1 MRRLLKTA
9 MATFVC
15 AFTSRARRL
24 LSGSLDAN
32 ERLRWLRAVVA
43 AGFIAGVLGSVPLW
57 VATRR
62 SYPLTPV
69 SGNLPALAFPFDY
82 LLLGTL
88 LLALTLAG
96 ARRAGSE
103 RAYLFL
109 VVALF
114 ALLAALDQSRLQPWA
129 YQYALMLMVLA
140 CAPGSEGDDDG
151 ETQRC
156 ALNVLAV
163 ILASVY
169 FWSGVQKLN
178 TGFTTGE
185 LPALV
190 NPFLRRLPGNLD
202 SYPRSLGFALGIT
215 EAAIGVGLLIR
226 SLRRHALA
234 LACLLHLGVLAMLVA
249 LNRNSV
255 VWAWNVAM
263 IVIVLLLFRSYD
275 PAPLGML
282 WRGKRKIAYLIV
294 ITLCGVLP
302 LLSFFHLWDSYLSW
316 ALYSGNTTTATVRV
330 SDEIKSRLRDDVQ
343 RLMKTNSRGEHV
355 LYLYHWSMAELN
367 VPPYPEPRVYR
378 SVARELCHTA
388 RAPSDVRLTMR
399 EHPRWH
405 RAATTLTTYDC
416 SDLD

>member
-9 MATFVC
+9 LATFIC
-15 AFTSRARRL
+15 APVNRASVL
-24 LSGSLDAN
+24 LRGSLNAD

-57 VATRR
+57 IATRR

-88 LLALTLAG
+88 LLALVLAG
-96 ARRAGSE
+96 ARRARGE

-109 VVALF
+109 SVTLF

-129 YQYALMLMVLA
+129 YQYALMLAALA
-140 CAPGSEGDDDG
+140 CSPGNEDDG
-151 ETQRC
+151 ETHRF
-156 ALNVLAV
+156 ALSALAV

-202 SYPRSLGFALGIT
+202 AYPRPLGFALGIT
-215 EAAIGVGLLIR
+215 EAAIGVGLLM
-226 SLRRHALA
+226 RRFRRYALT
-234 LACLLHLGVLAMLVA
+234 LACVLHLGVLAMLVA

-255 VWAWNVAM
+255 VWAWNVVM
-263 IVIVLLLFRSYD
+263 IVIVLLLFRGYD
-275 PAPLGML
+275 PAPLAL
-282 WRGKRKIAYLIV
+282 HLRGKRR
-294 ITLCGVLP
+294 ITYAVVVALCGVLP
-302 LLSFFHLWDSYLSW
+302 FLNFFHLWDSYLSW

-330 SDEIKSRLRDDVQ
+330 SDNIKTNFPDDVQ
-343 RLMKTNSRGEHV
+343 QLMKTDSRGEHV

-367 VPPYPEPRVYR
+367 VPPYPEPRVYK
-378 SVARELCHTA
+378 SVARELCRPA
-388 RAPSDVRLTMR
+388 REPSDVRLAVR
-399 EHPRWH
+399 EHPRWR
-405 RAATTLTTYDC
+405 RAATTVTIYDC
-416 SDLD
+416 SDLN